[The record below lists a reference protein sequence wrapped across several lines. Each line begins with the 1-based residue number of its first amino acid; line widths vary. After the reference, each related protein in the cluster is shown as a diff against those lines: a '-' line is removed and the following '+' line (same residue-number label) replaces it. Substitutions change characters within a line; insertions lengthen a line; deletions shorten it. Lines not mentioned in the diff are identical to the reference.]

1 MSPGDNMCGPPP
13 LFPLGGCPTLTY
25 TVYHLHGLALIKPP
39 LRTTPSIKSEYFFS
53 LLMLRN
59 KKIYTKQIRGRPSP
73 HVPQHQHNNM
83 TAPQVLD
90 FLEQHASTSVA
101 ASALH
106 GGTFTLPLKLF
117 IASATD
123 KDRSTVPSLAFL
135 IVHTDNNTGKKTK
148 TIFDLGLRRETENYI
163 APIRQHLTTR
173 QPLDTSLDVRQSLL
187 NGGVHPQDISNVIV
201 SHVHWDHTGTP
212 ADYPEAQ
219 FWVGSGALDVLANGL
234 GGHLGHQHFESEL
247 FSGVDVKEFPSPPRD
262 SDAAGNDKGEEG
274 GWQKVGDFLLYDF
287 MGDGSIYIV
296 DSPGHL
302 PGHVNL
308 LARLG
313 PKRWIYLV
321 GDACHDRRLLTGEE
335 GIAEWQDAE
344 GRFCCIHTDKKQAEA
359 TLKKIRELQAAAA
372 KQEGFAL
379 EVILAH
385 AMDWAEANKGAFLP
399 GVISSS

>member
-1 MSPGDNMCGPPP
+1 MSEAATH
-13 LFPLGGCPTLTY
+13 TL
-25 TVYHLHGLALIKPP
+25 
-39 LRTTPSIKSEYFFS
+39 EY
-53 LLMLRN
+53 
-59 KKIYTKQIRGRPSP
+59 
-73 HVPQHQHNNM
+73 
-83 TAPQVLD
+83 
-90 FLEQHASTSVA
+90 LEQHARATVT

-117 IASATD
+117 LASATD
-123 KDRSTVPSLAFL
+123 KDRSTVPSLCFY
-135 IVHTDNNTGKKTK
+135 IVHTDAASGKKTNLV
-148 TIFDLGLRRETENYI
+148 FDLGLRRETDNYI
-163 APIRQHLTTR
+163 PPIRQHLTTR

-187 NGGVHPQDISNVIV
+187 NGGVHPQDISHVIV

-212 ADYPEAQ
+212 ADYPQAQ

-247 FSGVDVKEFPSPPRD
+247 FSGLNVKEFPSLPREGD
-262 SDAAGNDKGEEG
+262 GDDAATTTAATDNNKHTQG
-274 GWQKVGDFLLYDF
+274 GWKKVGNFLWLYDF
-287 MGDGSIYIV
+287 FGDGSVYVV
-296 DSPGHL
+296 DAPGHL

-308 LARLG
+308 LARLA

-359 TLKKIRELQAAAA
+359 TLARIRDLQQAAAA
-372 KQEGFAL
+372 APSGISV

-385 AMDWAEANKGAFLP
+385 AMDWAETNPGAFLP
-399 GVISSS
+399 GRISSKLG